1 LPTDLNHPAWRHN
14 TQRGSL
20 VNGCNATDG
29 KHRANT
35 FQKHGPLF
43 WRDVDGNRITVFS
56 CASFSEIIVRPSCAE
71 LPYTATLA
79 ESEGSMFGGL
89 NKKAARQSLFNV
101 EINARRLMLVS
112 NKAYQADPDD
122 KQAFRAD
129 TEKILKVED
138 DLYRDISL
146 ALDNGASLD
155 EICYR
160 IEIAKIKEATVGLQ
174 AKMAIDDFVK
184 VLAAHIK
191 QSA

>member
-1 LPTDLNHPAWRHN
+1 MNRRAAWGTSRDPREVAVRPT
-14 TQRGSL
+14 
-20 VNGCNATDG
+20 AT
-29 KHRANT
+29 
-35 FQKHGPLF
+35 
-43 WRDVDGNRITVFS
+43 VITVFS
-56 CASFSEIIVRPSCAE
+56 CASFSEIIVTQLCGV
-71 LPYTATLA
+71 TLA
-79 ESEGSMFGGL
+79 ESEGLMFGGL
-89 NKKAARQSLFNV
+89 NKKAAQQSLFNV
-101 EINARRLMLVS
+101 EINARRLILVR
-112 NKAYQADPDD
+112 NKAYQADLDD

>member
-1 LPTDLNHPAWRHN
+1 
-14 TQRGSL
+14 
-20 VNGCNATDG
+20 
-29 KHRANT
+29 
-35 FQKHGPLF
+35 
-43 WRDVDGNRITVFS
+43 
-56 CASFSEIIVRPSCAE
+56 
-71 LPYTATLA
+71 
-79 ESEGSMFGGL
+79 MFGGL

-101 EINARRLMLVS
+101 EINARRLILVT

-129 TEKILKVED
+129 TENILKVED

-155 EICYR
+155 EIFYR

-174 AKMAIDDFVK
+174 AKMAIDDLVK

>member
-1 LPTDLNHPAWRHN
+1 
-14 TQRGSL
+14 
-20 VNGCNATDG
+20 
-29 KHRANT
+29 
-35 FQKHGPLF
+35 
-43 WRDVDGNRITVFS
+43 
-56 CASFSEIIVRPSCAE
+56 
-71 LPYTATLA
+71 
-79 ESEGSMFGGL
+79 MFGGL

-101 EINARRLMLVS
+101 EINARRLILVT
-112 NKAYQADPDD
+112 NKAYQAGLDD
-122 KQAFRAD
+122 KQAFRAA

-160 IEIAKIKEATVGLQ
+160 IEIAKIKEARVGLR

-191 QSA
+191 RSA

>member
-1 LPTDLNHPAWRHN
+1 
-14 TQRGSL
+14 
-20 VNGCNATDG
+20 
-29 KHRANT
+29 
-35 FQKHGPLF
+35 
-43 WRDVDGNRITVFS
+43 
-56 CASFSEIIVRPSCAE
+56 
-71 LPYTATLA
+71 
-79 ESEGSMFGGL
+79 MFGGL

-101 EINARRLMLVS
+101 EINARRLILVT
-112 NKAYQADPDD
+112 NKAYQADLDD

-138 DLYRDISL
+138 DLHRDISL

-160 IEIAKIKEATVGLQ
+160 IEIAQIKEATVGLQ

>member
-1 LPTDLNHPAWRHN
+1 MDRFSGAMST
-14 TQRGSL
+14 
-20 VNGCNATDG
+20 ATVSRFLAVHHSA
-29 KHRANT
+29 K
-35 FQKHGPLF
+35 
-43 WRDVDGNRITVFS
+43 
-56 CASFSEIIVRPSCAE
+56 IIVRPSCAE

-79 ESEGSMFGGL
+79 ESEGLMFGGL

-101 EINARRLMLVS
+101 EINARRLLLVS

-122 KQAFRAD
+122 QQAFRAD

-191 QSA
+191 

>member
-1 LPTDLNHPAWRHN
+1 MRST
-14 TQRGSL
+14 
-20 VNGCNATDG
+20 AT
-29 KHRANT
+29 
-35 FQKHGPLF
+35 
-43 WRDVDGNRITVFS
+43 VITVFS
-56 CASFSEIIVRPSCAE
+56 CASFSEIIVRPSYAE
-71 LPYTATLA
+71 LPYTASLA
-79 ESEGSMFGGL
+79 ESEGLMFGGL

-101 EINARRLMLVS
+101 EINARRLILVA

>member
-1 LPTDLNHPAWRHN
+1 
-14 TQRGSL
+14 
-20 VNGCNATDG
+20 
-29 KHRANT
+29 
-35 FQKHGPLF
+35 
-43 WRDVDGNRITVFS
+43 
-56 CASFSEIIVRPSCAE
+56 
-71 LPYTATLA
+71 
-79 ESEGSMFGGL
+79 MFGGL
-89 NKKAARQSLFNV
+89 NKKSARQSLFNV
-101 EINARRLMLVS
+101 EINARRLILVT
-112 NKAYQADPDD
+112 NKAYQADLDD

-160 IEIAKIKEATVGLQ
+160 IEIAKIKETTVGLQ

>member
-1 LPTDLNHPAWRHN
+1 MST
-14 TQRGSL
+14 
-20 VNGCNATDG
+20 AT
-29 KHRANT
+29 
-35 FQKHGPLF
+35 
-43 WRDVDGNRITVFS
+43 VIMVFS
-56 CASFSEIIVRPSCAE
+56 CASFQRNHRATRYAE

-79 ESEGSMFGGL
+79 ESEGLMFGGL

-101 EINARRLMLVS
+101 EINARRLILVT
-112 NKAYQADPDD
+112 NKAYQADLDD

-129 TEKILKVED
+129 TKKILKVED

-160 IEIAKIKEATVGLQ
+160 IEIAKIKEATVGVR

>member
-1 LPTDLNHPAWRHN
+1 
-14 TQRGSL
+14 
-20 VNGCNATDG
+20 
-29 KHRANT
+29 
-35 FQKHGPLF
+35 
-43 WRDVDGNRITVFS
+43 
-56 CASFSEIIVRPSCAE
+56 
-71 LPYTATLA
+71 
-79 ESEGSMFGGL
+79 MFGGL

-101 EINARRLMLVS
+101 EINARRLILVA
-112 NKAYQADPDD
+112 NKAYQADTVND

-129 TEKILKVED
+129 TEQLLKVED
-138 DLYRDISL
+138 DLYMAISL